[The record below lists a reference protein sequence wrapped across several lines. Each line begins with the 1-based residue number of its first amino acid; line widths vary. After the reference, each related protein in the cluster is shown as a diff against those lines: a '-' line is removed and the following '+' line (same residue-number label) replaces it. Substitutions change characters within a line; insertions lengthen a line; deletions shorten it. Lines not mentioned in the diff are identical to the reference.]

1 MGLEAILGGA
11 STAADSMMGNIVGL
25 ANTFNRLLIGK
36 GFEQATMPAVQQFN
50 DRANDVGNWM
60 QGRAGDAFNERRDAF
75 NRNIAAVGSAQRGEG
90 PMASIFRQNGQQDLA
105 KFDEAVNYAD
115 SVVQPQLDN
124 AQVAFNKATGQYED
138 TRRMMRDASTAAVS
152 SAQTGLDRTLQ
163 EGGDVLSNI
172 KDQVATGLKDI
183 SSSMESV
190 NQDVEQQAQQL
201 ELAGQHGQAEA
212 LRARGRFTVS
222 KQIGDQSGKLR
233 VAQSQLETQARQ
245 TNMALNQQAQSALT
259 SAILS
264 SAGAEAGANAQSV
277 QNLISAAAQ
286 GNQAAALAI
295 QGPMGARIQRALA
308 GERYTSNLAQATGQD
323 VQLAQGLA
331 FGVDAAM
338 ASQEHDYQQGVL
350 GGLQTQLTALNS
362 LVQGHLAVAGLL
374 SAVQLSYNPTLG
386 PAMNDYF
393 SLSEAGRQPDSGGAD
408 IGGFATG
415 TLMSA
420 PLWANAFGG

>member
-1 MGLEAILGGA
+1 MGLDFKALMGGGA
-11 STAADSMMGNIVGL
+11 DLADGMMGNIVGL

-36 GFEQATMPAVQQFN
+36 GFEQATMPAVQQFH
-50 DRANDVGNWM
+50 DRANAIGGWM
-60 QGRAGDAFNERRDAF
+60 QDRAGDAFNERRDAF
-75 NRNIAAVGSAQRGEG
+75 NRNLAEVGAARRGEG
-90 PMASIFRQNGQQDLA
+90 PMASIFRQNGEQDLG

-163 EGGDVLSNI
+163 EGVDVLSNI

-201 ELAGQHGQAEA
+201 EQAGQHGQAEE

-308 GERYTSNLAQATGQD
+308 GERYTSNLATAVGQD

-338 ASQEHDYQQGVL
+338 ASQEHDYQQGVMSGMQMQL
-350 GGLQTQLTALNS
+350 GALNA
-362 LVQGHLAVAGLL
+362 LVQNHLAVAGLL

-386 PAMNDYF
+386 PAANDYF
-393 SLSEAGRQPDSGGAD
+393 SLQAAGQQPDSGGFD
-408 IGGFATG
+408 VGGFATG
-415 TLMSA
+415 VGSAATLGLLA
-420 PLWANAFGG
+420 